1 MPKYQ
6 NTGSDLVVVGS
17 LAFSPSQILETPI
30 WLESLPA
37 GIVLLADAPYF
48 NPTLLS
54 QKVTTTST
62 VTIPN
67 VAQSSYKVEVFV
79 LSGEISLKLNSDSG
93 TARLLGAGMTFE
105 AICLSRT
112 INDLRFTITT
122 GVAYVTVEKI

>member
-6 NTGSDLVVVGS
+6 NTGTDLIVVGS
-17 LAFSPSQILETPI
+17 LRFEPGDTLETQI
-30 WLESLPA
+30 WLDTLPA
-37 GIVLLADAPYF
+37 GIVKLADAPYF
-48 NPTLLS
+48 NPTILS
-54 QKVTTTST
+54 QKVSTTST
-62 VTIPN
+62 VTIPE
-67 VAQSSYKVEVFV
+67 VTTGSYQISVFV